1 MEVQNHGVVF
11 EDLIISKI
19 TGFSKQEYQKFL
31 TNAYS
36 HSMDIVKGIYSN
48 EDYSIKV
55 SKNGSGVG
63 CGDIL
68 RFNKHTANDNFSII
82 VGSWNQINPNLKIYR
97 EIYEFK
103 IRPEHYEIFWNKINF
118 ECLQEFVHW
127 VKSIPP
133 GKTAQLAVRKEWKS
147 RREEIYQK
155 YGQGILSIDA
165 KIDSKNQRRVQCS
178 FKIKD
183 LINSNIEFVKHT
195 TQYQGIML
203 PYEQL
208 SSPRTFSKT

>member
-11 EDLIISKI
+11 EDLIINKI
-19 TGFSKQEYQKFL
+19 TGYSKQEYQSFL
-31 TNAYS
+31 KNAYS
-36 HSMDIVKGIYSN
+36 HSMDIVKGIYSD

-55 SKNGSGVG
+55 SKNGAGVG

-82 VGSWNQINPNLKIYR
+82 VGTWNQLNPSLKIYR

-103 IRPEHYEIFWNKINF
+103 IRPDYYEIFWNKINF
-118 ECLQEFVHW
+118 QCLEEFVIW

-133 GKTAQLAVRKEWKS
+133 GKTAQMAVRKEWKL
-147 RREEIYQK
+147 RRQAIYEK

-165 KIDSKNQRRVQCS
+165 KIDSKTQRRVQCS

-183 LINSNIEFVKHT
+183 LIDSGVEFVKHT
-195 TQYQGIML
+195 NNYLGINL